1 MNTNITASALLEIA
15 RDVALTAGQLVVRRR
30 AEGVTVADLKS
41 SPVDVV
47 TAADREC
54 ETLIRTLL
62 ANARPD
68 DGFFGEE
75 GADDTGTS
83 GLTWIV
89 DPIDGTVNY
98 LYNIPHYAISIAVV
112 SGGTDP
118 LTWTTL
124 AGCVLN
130 PVSGEIYTASAG
142 GGAFLGSEPLIPAP
156 AVELSQALVGTGF
169 SYSSDSRAAQGA
181 IVAQLLPEV
190 RDIRRF
196 GAASLDICAVA
207 SGRLNAYYER
217 GLSVREAGATV
228 HGWNGQPPS
237 KEFLLAGEKSVAA
250 ALQKRLVAIGISTD
264 TPLTLAEKPFVS

>member
-1 MNTNITASALLEIA
+1 MNTNITASALLRIA

-54 ETLIRTLL
+54 ETLIRSLL
-62 ANARPD
+62 ATARPH

-118 LTWTTL
+118 LTWTAL

-130 PVSGEIYTASAG
+130 PVSGEIFTASAG
-142 GGAFLGSEPLIPAP
+142 GGAFLGDEPIRPAP

-169 SYSSDSRAAQGA
+169 SYSAETRATQGA
-181 IVAQLLPEV
+181 VVAALLPKV

-207 SGRLNAYYER
+207 CGRLNAYFER
-217 GLSVREAGATV
+217 GLSPWDHAAAALIVREAGATV
-228 HGWNGQPPS
+228 VGENGQPPS
-237 KEFLLAGEKSVAA
+237 KELLLAGEAGVAQLLTNQLLKSV
-250 ALQKRLVAIGISTD
+250 I
-264 TPLTLAEKPFVS
+264 

>member
-62 ANARPD
+62 AAARPD
-68 DGFFGEE
+68 DGFLGEE
-75 GADDTGTS
+75 GADDAGTS

-112 SGGTDP
+112 SGAADP
-118 LTWTTL
+118 LTWTAL

-130 PVSGEIYTASAG
+130 PVSGEIYTASLG
-142 GGAFLGSEPLIPAP
+142 GGAFLGSEPLTPAP

-169 SYSSDSRAAQGA
+169 SYSAESRATQGA
-181 IVAQLLPEV
+181 IVAKLLPEV

-217 GLSVREAGATV
+217 GLSPWDHAAATLIVREAGASV
-228 HGWNGQPPS
+228 RGWNGQPPS
-237 KEFLLAGEKSVAA
+237 KEFLLAGEESLAA
-250 ALQKRLVAIGISTD
+250 ALEKRLVAIGI
-264 TPLTLAEKPFVS
+264 

>member
-15 RDVALTAGQLVVRRR
+15 RDVALTAGKLVVRRR

-62 ANARPD
+62 AAARPD

-75 GADDTGTS
+75 GAEDVGTS

-112 SGGTDP
+112 SGGVDP
-118 LTWTTL
+118 LTWTAL

-130 PVSGEIYTASAG
+130 PVSGEMYTATAG
-142 GGAFLGSEPLIPAP
+142 GGAFLGTEPISPAP

-169 SYSSDSRAAQGA
+169 SYSAETRAEQGA
-181 IVAQLLPEV
+181 IVATLLPEV

-217 GLSVREAGATV
+217 GLSPWDHAAAALIAREAGASV
-228 HGWNGQPPS
+228 VGWNGRPPS
-237 KEFLLAGEKSVAA
+237 KDFLIAGELSVER
-250 ALQKRLVAIGISTD
+250 ALTKRLVAIRI
-264 TPLTLAEKPFVS
+264 